1 MTGTTMKT
9 TNFFLNNEHLSE
21 TGIALYVDALKL
33 DRVRD
38 LPVTILQH
46 VEQCDE
52 CKMQVMQVA
61 EIMKEE
67 GIDKRMKHP
76 YFDAEK
82 EISSPFSIMYR
93 IAAVLVFA
101 AFAGTMY
108 YVLTDSSQDEGTEI
122 TKQKQQNSI
131 PADSI
136 TPEKKQTL
144 SKPPTD
150 LIAATFEPSPNMED
164 LVLNE
169 FRSTMMEVVSP
180 KNGIVVPQ
188 PVVLQWKNSGKKITV
203 RVLNNKEVTIASAT
217 MHGDRFI
224 VKKKIAPGL
233 YYWKLETDSELLFV
247 GKFLVKK

>member
-1 MTGTTMKT
+1 MNT
-9 TNFFLNNEHLSE
+9 TNFFDSRKHLSE

-33 DRVRD
+33 GHVHN
-38 LPVTILQH
+38 LPETILQH

-67 GIDKRMKHP
+67 VIEKRMKHP

-82 EISSPFSIMYR
+82 ETSSPFSIIYR

-108 YVLTDSSQDEGTEI
+108 FVLTDNSPDKETEI
-122 TKQKQQNSI
+122 THQQVPYHI
-131 PADSI
+131 PADSF
-136 TPEKKQTL
+136 TVGEKQSP
-144 SKPPTD
+144 SKPPSD
-150 LIAATFEPSPNMED
+150 LFAANYEPSPNLED
-164 LVLNE
+164 LVQNE
-169 FRSTMMEVVSP
+169 FRSTMIEIVSP

-188 PVVLQWKNSGKKITV
+188 PVVLQWKNSGEKITV
-203 RVLNNKEVTIASAT
+203 RVVNNKEIMITSAT
-217 MHGDRFI
+217 MHGDRFT
-224 VKKKIAPGL
+224 VKKKLVPGL

-247 GKFLVKK
+247 GKFFVRK